1 MESSR
6 QARGIAILRIVVGIV
21 FVMHGWQ
28 KVFVIGFG
36 NVSGFM
42 QHLGIPLPH
51 LFGLV
56 VSLVELLGGVAL
68 VLGLFTGV
76 AATLL
81 ACDMLVALVK
91 VHLRGGFFLPA
102 GFEFVLTLLAA
113 NVAIILTGP
122 GSLLRRAPH
131 VREA

>member
-21 FVMHGWQ
+21 FLMHGGQ
-28 KVFVIGFG
+28 KVFVMGFH

-42 QHLGIPLPH
+42 QHVGIPLPH
-51 LFGLV
+51 FFGLV
-56 VSLVELLGGVAL
+56 VSLVELLGGLAL
-68 VLGLFTGV
+68 VLGLFTGF
-76 AATLL
+76 AAALL

-91 VHLRGGFFLPA
+91 VHLKGGFFLPA

-113 NVAIILTGP
+113 NVAIFLTGP
-122 GSLLRRAPH
+122 GSLWPRR
-131 VREA
+131 RQ